1 MKEEKLGSPTKGKFG
16 YWNIFLW
23 IREKLAKLETLQLR
37 PTLKNIKFEFVDE
50 MGKVK
55 FLFKF
60 HCWK

>member
-1 MKEEKLGSPTKGKFG
+1 MKDEKLGSPTKGKFG

-37 PTLKNIKFEFVDE
+37 PTLKNIKFESVDE

-55 FLFKF
+55 F
-60 HCWK
+60 